1 MAGTNKPFKGFLERS
16 WYMDTRE
23 CLSLIKK
30 TRFRQ
35 LLHNGKQFT
44 LKPRNLNK
52 TRLPYFLEYSFKYC
66 SLEFVPYIYKFYYSI
81 KRRKMITYGLFKSS
95 KFGSLIIF
103 QCHYPWHQSLIFH
116 WSVLLVRSDSTLTW
130 QGGDKR
136 NRRRQEGGGGGGD
149 YFKYAVNVII
159 YQLATLY
166 TILFTDRNLKYCW
179 VKREKQ

>member
-30 TRFRQ
+30 HGSGTYW
-35 LLHNGKQFT
+35 HNGKQFT

-52 TRLPYFLEYSFKYC
+52 TQLPYFLEYSFKYC
-66 SLEFVPYIYKFYYSI
+66 SLEFVPYIFCFIIPLKEEKWSHMGFL
-81 KRRKMITYGLFKSS
+81 RVPNLVPWLFFK
-95 KFGSLIIF
+95 
-103 QCHYPWHQSLIFH
+103 CPYPWHQSLIFH

-136 NRRRQEGGGGGGD
+136 NRRRQEGGGGG
-149 YFKYAVNVII
+149 AII
-159 YQLATLY
+159 LNTSS
-166 TILFTDRNLKYCW
+166 
-179 VKREKQ
+179 

>member
-1 MAGTNKPFKGFLERS
+1 MVHGYQG
-16 WYMDTRE
+16 M
-23 CLSLIKK
+23 LIIDKK

-44 LKPRNLNK
+44 LKQRNLNK

-136 NRRRQEGGGGGGD
+136 NRRRQEGWEGGGD
-149 YFKYAVNVII
+149 YFKYIFLKGAII
-159 YQLATLY
+159 LVRRIIEGRL
-166 TILFTDRNLKYCW
+166 LFEKCGMCSARLELLFS
-179 VKREKQ
+179 VKG

>member
-1 MAGTNKPFKGFLERS
+1 
-16 WYMDTRE
+16 MDTRE

-30 TRFRQ
+30 HGSDAYW
-35 LLHNGKQFT
+35 HNGKQFT

-66 SLEFVPYIYKFYYSI
+66 SLEFVPYIFCFIIPLKEE
-81 KRRKMITYGLFKSS
+81 KMITYGLFKNSQ
-95 KFGSLIIF
+95 FGSLINF

-136 NRRRQEGGGGGGD
+136 NRRRQEGGGGG
-149 YFKYAVNVII
+149 AII
-159 YQLATLY
+159 LNTSS
-166 TILFTDRNLKYCW
+166 
-179 VKREKQ
+179 